1 MILDISYFQK
11 INNTYNSSSKQET
24 DLFLLNRHVNRQFT
38 DSIDYHKVL
47 KNGSEFDLI
56 IQRYAEQKN
65 KKKIKSRPGQYVK
78 MGDLI
83 EWQGHKWIVISID
96 PDDKTYLSAD
106 MILCNFVLN
115 WQNSDGKIIT
125 IDCYAENQ
133 TKYSSGIEGN
143 KTLQMGD
150 LQYGLTLP
158 LNDDTKILK
167 RDKRFVVD
175 LIDIETPDVYKLTN
189 REVIINNYSYFDRGG
204 TISLT
209 LSYDAFS
216 KDKDKLVNGESDK
229 KVWICDYIEPTTP
242 PLPTDPGDDEEPNR
256 SPIFSQISIT
266 WKGDKIINAGG
277 TAKTFTATFTDK
289 DGNILTDINFEW
301 KVSIADEFSSIL
313 SVETLS
319 DKRCKV
325 KLGYDDLVFGNYVKI
340 SVVVEDKEIA
350 SELIEIGGNL

>member
-1 MILDISYFQK
+1 MDISYFQK
-11 INNTYNSSSKQET
+11 INNTYSSSSKQET
-24 DLFLLNRHVNRQFT
+24 DLFLLNRHVNKQFA

-47 KNGSEFDLI
+47 RNGSEFDLI

-65 KKKIKSRPGQYVK
+65 KKKIKSRPGQYIN

-106 MILCNFVLN
+106 MVLCNFVLN
-115 WQNSDGKIIT
+115 WQNSLGKIIT
-125 IDCYAENQ
+125 VDCYAENQ

-150 LQYGLTLP
+150 LQYGITLP
-158 LNDDTKILK
+158 LNSETKILK

-175 LIDIETPDVYKLTN
+175 LLDIETPDVYILTN
-189 REVIINNYSYFDRGG
+189 REVIISNYSYFDRGG

-216 KDKDKLVNGESDK
+216 KDKDKLIDDGTGN

-242 PLPTDPGDDEEPNR
+242 PSPTDPGDDKGNQ
-256 SPIFSQISIT
+256 SPILLRTEIT
-266 WKGDKIINAGG
+266 YKGNPELKIGG
-277 TAKTFTATFTDK
+277 TYKTFTGKFYDESDNEVTNVGVWSIDTIDELSRFIDYTILGNVFKVKILNSDSAIGGMVRLKYSSTDGEFYK
-289 DGNILTDINFEW
+289 ALDIF
-301 KVSIADEFSSIL
+301 IL
-313 SVETLS
+313 S
-319 DKRCKV
+319 
-325 KLGYDDLVFGNYVKI
+325 GI
-340 SVVVEDKEIA
+340 
-350 SELIEIGGNL
+350 